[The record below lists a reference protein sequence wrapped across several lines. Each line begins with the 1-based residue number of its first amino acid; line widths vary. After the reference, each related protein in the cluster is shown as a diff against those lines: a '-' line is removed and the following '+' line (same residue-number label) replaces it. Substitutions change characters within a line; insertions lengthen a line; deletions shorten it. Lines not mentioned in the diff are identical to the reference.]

1 MGEECIFCKIVNR
14 EIPCEKVYEDDSV
27 VAFLDIFPAAP
38 GHILIIP
45 KSHFDTMIN
54 TPDPILSHLIAV
66 AKKAACALMR
76 GLGAQGVNLLQNNG
90 EVAGQII
97 PHVHFHVVPRF
108 SDDMI
113 GSFKIK
119 QKPYEGDQIKQIH
132 QKITD
137 NWDG

>member
-1 MGEECIFCKIVNR
+1 MECIFCKIVNR

-38 GHILIIP
+38 GHILIVP

-54 TPDPILSHLIAV
+54 TPDHLLAHLV
-66 AKKAACALMR
+66 TVSKKAACALMR

-90 EVAGQII
+90 EVAGQIV

-108 SDDMI
+108 RDDMI

-119 QKPYEGDQIKQIH
+119 QRPYEGDQIKQIH

-137 NWDG
+137 NWEG